1 MKKILVLTLFTC
13 LLIGCNKTVTSN
25 KIAGTYSLEER
36 CLKEIIKEETTNEEE
51 SFLNNTILYFFTKV
65 TSVNLV
71 LREDQTCSLKIS
83 ILPIMKKVFKN
94 HGIEDFEQSVNGR
107 YRIDGEYCYITIDND
122 ELKFFILEN
131 YSGLYADID
140 NIGITFNRV
149 KE

>member
-1 MKKILVLTLFTC
+1 MKKILAFLLFTS

-25 KIAGTYSLEER
+25 KIAGKYSLDER
-36 CLKEIIKEETTNEEE
+36 NLKEIIKEEIGNKEE
-51 SFLNNTILYFFTKV
+51 SFLNNMILYFSTKI
-65 TSVNLV
+65 TNIDLV
-71 LREDQTCSLKIS
+71 LFEDQTCSLKIS

-131 YSGLYADID
+131 YSGLYIYTEELEC
-140 NIGITFNRV
+140 TFNRV

>member
-1 MKKILVLTLFTC
+1 MKKILAFLLFTC

-25 KIAGTYSLEER
+25 KIAGKYSLDER
-36 CLKEIIKEETTNEEE
+36 NLKEIIKEETTNEEE

-71 LREDQTCSLKIS
+71 LREDQTCSLDVRLS
-83 ILPIMKKVFKN
+83 PLVKKFFK
-94 HGIEDFEQSVNGR
+94 EDAEQSLNGR
-107 YRIDGEYCYITIDND
+107 YRVDGEYCYITIND
-122 ELKFFILEN
+122 SELGFFILEN